1 MIFYVFL
8 LAKFICF
15 QQAILIKKFV
25 AELITG
31 LIEENKRNSILCDF
45 SNILIDLIPNLS
57 DYFPKSYGQK

>member
-1 MIFYVFL
+1 L